1 MDDFKKNIRYIRL
14 LEKRLVKMP
23 ESLKIVQRRTL
34 RTAIAVL
41 RCLNGLDFQEF
52 SHTLF
57 FLCVDTRTSEFNR
70 QYEAQLELALVDE
83 EKFVKNL
90 HKFYRDMAKKIE
102 DENLYSTFFQF
113 MSFFCIR
120 RYSYNST
127 QLQRSVAEAYM
138 DLLLQQTEYLRS
150 DLTKR
155 VAGISTDGELLLV
168 DEFMPFI
175 DTISTTLDY
184 ESLVLNKFKDQAAFD
199 RRLRELL
206 QRQGLPPMT
215 EEDFAGLSQIDR
227 VFSNTLSTMSPYI
240 NEYTVD
246 MLPNN
251 KRTLDQDV
259 TALSFLE
266 AKLDAGKLKAVL
278 KHRARTL
285 PSNGVVFDI
294 SGIIFRVSMK
304 EILFGN
310 EIIMLYKEETV
321 VGETS
326 GFYNTHTGV
335 FYSVLAETTG
345 PMIFE
350 NHERFIL
357 YLYACAVLRNGKE
370 LLDNAHEVLRFRST
384 PLDIKMTLTG
394 GKPRDMYHQRTVERD
409 ESKYHYE
416 ARQIQGYVRRL
427 PEGQKASQEARDR
440 ALLLGFD
447 LEENETYVQ
456 GFVKNVPCL
465 APTPTDPQ

>member
-1 MDDFKKNIRYIRL
+1 
-14 LEKRLVKMP
+14 
-23 ESLKIVQRRTL
+23 
-34 RTAIAVL
+34 
-41 RCLNGLDFQEF
+41 
-52 SHTLF
+52 
-57 FLCVDTRTSEFNR
+57 
-70 QYEAQLELALVDE
+70 
-83 EKFVKNL
+83 
-90 HKFYRDMAKKIE
+90 
-102 DENLYSTFFQF
+102 
-113 MSFFCIR
+113 
-120 RYSYNST
+120 
-127 QLQRSVAEAYM
+127 
-138 DLLLQQTEYLRS
+138 
-150 DLTKR
+150 
-155 VAGISTDGELLLV
+155 
-168 DEFMPFI
+168 
-175 DTISTTLDY
+175 
-184 ESLVLNKFKDQAAFD
+184 
-199 RRLRELL
+199 
-206 QRQGLPPMT
+206 
-215 EEDFAGLSQIDR
+215 
-227 VFSNTLSTMSPYI
+227 
-240 NEYTVD
+240 
-246 MLPNN
+246 
-251 KRTLDQDV
+251 
-259 TALSFLE
+259 
-266 AKLDAGKLKAVL
+266 
-278 KHRARTL
+278 
-285 PSNGVVFDI
+285 VFDFSSII
-294 SGIIFRVSMK
+294 SRVSMK

-370 LLDNAHEVLRFRST
+370 LLDNAHEVLRIRST

-465 APTPTDPQ
+465 APAPTDPIGQ